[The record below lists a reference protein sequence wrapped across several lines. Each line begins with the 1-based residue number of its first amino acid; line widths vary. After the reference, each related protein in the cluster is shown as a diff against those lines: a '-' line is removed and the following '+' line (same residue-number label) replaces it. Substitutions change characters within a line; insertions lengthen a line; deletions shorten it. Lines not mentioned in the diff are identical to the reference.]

1 MNQLA
6 VDGVHGPAVFFMA
19 GETVE
24 VKKCFAGIDIVQ
36 VVLLRVVGADGAV
49 FIDEIADKMIGKFQ
63 VGGFPGNLIE
73 FHHGLNHAAVD
84 IVPGRLFAGLDFFNI
99 PHGCLGSA
107 LLKQLFNITIQNFH
121 CVSPY
126 KIC

>member
-63 VGGFPGNLIE
+63 VGGFPGNLIQ
-73 FHHGLNHAAVD
+73 
-84 IVPGRLFAGLDFFNI
+84 VPPR
-99 PHGCLGSA
+99 P
-107 LLKQLFNITIQNFH
+107 
-121 CVSPY
+121 
-126 KIC
+126 